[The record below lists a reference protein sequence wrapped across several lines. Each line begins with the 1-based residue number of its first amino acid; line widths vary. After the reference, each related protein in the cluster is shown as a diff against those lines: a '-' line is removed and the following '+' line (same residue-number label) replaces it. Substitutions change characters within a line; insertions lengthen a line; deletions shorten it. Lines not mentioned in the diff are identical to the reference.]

1 MIGTVCLR
9 LAEHLMKTLNIH
21 QFKIIKAGIPYEST
35 QPFQLATIMSIM
47 EKNESY
53 IWWLQP
59 NSGDLQSQIASIC
72 VNQKFYAL
80 NLRLEKVIFR
90 HIRLTKD
97 FVNVEYLEDGTQKLR
112 IPRRL
117 LREKLRTAMRAQ
129 VSLT

>member
-1 MIGTVCLR
+1 
-9 LAEHLMKTLNIH
+9 
-21 QFKIIKAGIPYEST
+21 
-35 QPFQLATIMSIM
+35 M

-97 FVNVEYLEDGTQKLR
+97 FVNVEFLEDGTEKLR

-129 VSLT
+129 VCEVLLCGVCLCDIKRLCVSSQCNLVRPAPKGHHQQTKRVVMPR

>member
-1 MIGTVCLR
+1 MIGTVR
-9 LAEHLMKTLNIH
+9 VRQWQHLMKTLNIN
-21 QFKIIKAGIPYEST
+21 QFRIIKAGIPYESK
-35 QPFQLATIMSIM
+35 QPFHLSTIMSIM

-97 FVNVEYLEDGTQKLR
+97 FVNVEFLEDGTEKLR
-112 IPRRL
+112 IPWRL

-129 VSLT
+129 VC